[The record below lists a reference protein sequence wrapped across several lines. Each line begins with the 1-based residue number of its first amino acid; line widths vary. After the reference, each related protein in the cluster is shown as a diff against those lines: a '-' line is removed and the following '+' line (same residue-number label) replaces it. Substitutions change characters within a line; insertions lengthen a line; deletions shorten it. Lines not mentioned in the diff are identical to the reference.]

1 MKTEV
6 TVIIDGKTIKA
17 SPDETI
23 LEVARRSEI
32 SIPTLCYLK
41 DVNEIGACRMCV
53 VEIEG
58 HEHLYTSCNTKV
70 EDGMVIHTNSE
81 KVKSS
86 REFVLQLI
94 LANHDVR
101 CLNCSKSGDCELQNL
116 SNEFDLPIGNPYNRK
131 LSAV

>member
-70 EDGMVIHTNSE
+70 EDGMVIHTNSRA
-81 KVKSS
+81 VTVNCRICPTSS
-86 REFVLQLI
+86 ICRSAI
-94 LANHDVR
+94 RTTANW
-101 CLNCSKSGDCELQNL
+101 
-116 SNEFDLPIGNPYNRK
+116 
-131 LSAV
+131 